1 MRSPDTYFWR
11 TSQQQEIDY
20 IEIEQ
25 DKIHA
30 YEFKWNPTKKGKF
43 SDTFTK
49 NYDSINH
56 HVHRENYREF
66 LDQ

>member
-25 DKIHA
+25 GQIHA
-30 YEFKWNPTKKGKF
+30 FEFKWNPTKKGKI